1 MPSDALNALVAMDL
15 KCGGTTFTDI
25 YRAKQKI
32 RASFKTFKK
41 KKKKIQPLETAML
54 TSKLLLPVAGNFT
67 LLSLGGLLAL
77 RPSAGALACSQ
88 AAVPIG
94 GHADTPLPFPTVRL
108 LRLFL

>member
-1 MPSDALNALVAMDL
+1 MEVPPSQ
-15 KCGGTTFTDI
+15 TFTELSRK
-25 YRAKQKI
+25 YRLPS
-32 RASFKTFKK
+32 RHLR

-77 RPSAGALACSQ
+77 RPSAGALARSQ

-94 GHADTPLPFPTVRL
+94 GHTDTPLPFPTVRL
-108 LRLFL
+108 LCLFL

>member
-1 MPSDALNALVAMDL
+1 MEVPPSQ
-15 KCGGTTFTDI
+15 TFTELSRK
-25 YRAKQKI
+25 YRLPS
-32 RASFKTFKK
+32 RHLRK

-77 RPSAGALACSQ
+77 RPSAGALARSQ

-94 GHADTPLPFPTVRL
+94 GHTDTPLPFPTVRL
-108 LRLFL
+108 LCLFL